1 MPSITGYMIK
11 LNINLVIKTW
21 FEELNLEK
29 TMAVETNLPT
39 IGKKFIRME
48 LSGVKMHSPLKLSHK
63 DKIIA
68 TIIT

>member
-21 FEELNLEK
+21 FEELNLQK
-29 TMAVETNLPT
+29 TIAVETNIPT
-39 IGKKFIRME
+39 IENKFIRMD
-48 LSGVKMHSPLKLSHK
+48 LFGVVMNSPFKLSHK